1 MGIQGLFAD
10 DKLQFRFRQALVA
23 AAKWM
28 VTAII
33 IAWVI
38 FCLAVSI
45 LTLLASIFPATDTVA
60 SEKNQPAYQSPI
72 G

>member
-1 MGIQGLFAD
+1 MGIQSLFAD
-10 DKLQFRFRQALVA
+10 NKLQFRFRQALGA
-23 AAKWM
+23 AVKWM
-28 VTAII
+28 VTAIV

-45 LTLLASIFPATDTVA
+45 LTFLAGIFPATDTVA
-60 SEKNQPAYQSPI
+60 SEKNQPADHSPI